1 MSIGVGWSIGVST
14 GAFTGAITG
23 AGAVVVS
30 LTAPGYR
37 LPCAATLRAVPDFAD
52 DSSTELERKAKA
64 LKFVALF
71 ETVTYL
77 LLAYFWLVAHN
88 DTLKAVV
95 GFFHGLVWM
104 TFVAMT
110 VIIRPDIGW
119 TWVYTALVVVT
130 GPIGGVLVW
139 WRLRTTPRAALVP
152 HRSPAADR

>member
-1 MSIGVGWSIGVST
+1 L
-14 GAFTGAITG
+14 TGAITG

-30 LTAPGYR
+30 LTPPGYPA
-37 LPCAATLRAVPDFAD
+37 LAPLLCGAVPDFAD
-52 DSSTELERKAKA
+52 DPSSELERKAKA
-64 LKFVALF
+64 LKFIALF

-77 LLAYFWLVAHN
+77 LLAYFWLIAQN
-88 DTLKAVV
+88 DAMKAII

-110 VIIRPDIGW
+110 VIIRPDVGW
-119 TWVYTALVVVT
+119 TWGYTALVVVT

-152 HRSPAADR
+152 HRSPAGDR